1 MSNGHPLL
9 RISKLAK
16 SYGAVVAL
24 KEANFVVQP
33 GEIHALLGANG
44 AGKSTL
50 VKILTGVIARDTGI
64 IELDG
69 TSINFT
75 SPDNSRKSGVA
86 PVFQDP
92 ALIPDLSLRRNLK
105 LTHTNELRLLE
116 ELSKFEISINLDE
129 VVNRIELPILRMID
143 LARALAHDPRLLILD
158 EITAALPI
166 DMAEKVVKTMGE
178 EKAKG
183 NSVIF
188 ISHRLAEIEQVCDY
202 ATVLRDGIDVDSF
215 LASSGSEER
224 IVAAMLGDKALVQ
237 ASKSFVQRTSQE
249 SVLMAKSISF
259 GRHLK
264 DVSLSLNKGEVVGL
278 VALEGQGQDALFE
291 ILAGEI
297 QPDGGEIAVH
307 GRAVRFKHPS
317 DAISCGISYVPGDR
331 KTALLPQRSI
341 RENLAITKFRTLKSW
356 RPINQ
361 GLEDSMVN
369 KAVSDLEIDTRARS
383 QVMHLSGGNQQ
394 KVTIGR
400 WITTGFDVLLCF
412 DPTRGIDVGTKG
424 QIYKLLRN
432 LANEGKSVL
441 LFTSELREI
450 QATCDRA
457 IVLYEGKIHQELPYE
472 MCDEEMLLNS
482 AHGRSVL

>member
-1 MSNGHPLL
+1 
-9 RISKLAK
+9 
-16 SYGAVVAL
+16 
-24 KEANFVVQP
+24 
-33 GEIHALLGANG
+33 
-44 AGKSTL
+44 
-50 VKILTGVIARDTGI
+50 
-64 IELDG
+64 
-69 TSINFT
+69 
-75 SPDNSRKSGVA
+75 
-86 PVFQDP
+86 
-92 ALIPDLSLRRNLK
+92 LK
-105 LTHTNELRLLE
+105 LTHTDERRFLE
-116 ELSKFEISINLDE
+116 EIKKFEISVNLDE
-129 VVNRIELPILRMID
+129 IVNRIELPILRMID
-143 LARALAHDPRLLILD
+143 LARALAHNPRLLILD

-188 ISHRLAEIEQVCDY
+188 ISHRLAEIEQICDY
-202 ATVLRDGIDVDSF
+202 ATVLRDGFDVDSF
-215 LASSGSEER
+215 TASAGSEDR
-224 IVAAMLGDKALVQ
+224 IVAAMLGDKALTQ
-237 ASKSFVQRTSQE
+237 SSKSISPRISQE
-249 SVLMAKSISF
+249 SVFLAKSIKF

-264 DVSLSLNKGEVVGL
+264 DVSLSINRGEVVGL

-297 QPDGGEIAVH
+297 QPDAGEIRVR
-307 GRAVRFKHPS
+307 GEAVRFKHPS
-317 DAISCGISYVPGDR
+317 DAISRGISYVPGDR

-341 RENLAITKFRTLKSW
+341 RENLALTKFRTLKSW

-361 GLEDSMVN
+361 DREDSMVN

-383 QVMHLSGGNQQ
+383 QVMRLSGGNQQ

-424 QIYKLLRN
+424 QIYKLLRS
-432 LANEGKSVL
+432 LADEGKSVL

-457 IVLYEGKIHQELPYE
+457 VVLYEGEIHQELPYE
-472 MCDEEMLLNS
+472 KCDEETLLNS
-482 AHGRSVL
+482 AHGRSV